1 MPTGAYL
8 LSDHD
13 GPYAVERF
21 TCAPGPAGWRYT
33 ATRADPVT
41 GDPLG
46 RLDLTLDGDGR
57 AVRLEVDAGG
67 WELRGGVVG
76 ATAVWRRGAQELSA
90 TAAGFTGTSPAF
102 SVATARLLRLSVG
115 DPRRVRL
122 VRLGDEALAT
132 RTVDEGWALTSVL
145 DRDGLPVERY
155 EVADLATGERRVLHL
170 VGDVVVDGTGVALLE
185 LETPPTLTRS

>member
-33 ATRADPVT
+33 ATRSDPGT
-41 GDPLG
+41 GAPLG
-46 RLDLTLDGDGR
+46 RLDLTLDGAGR
-57 AVRLEVDAGG
+57 AVRLELAAGG
-67 WELRGGVVG
+67 WELRGGMAG
-76 ATAVWRRGAQELSA
+76 ASAVWRRGEAERTA

-102 SVATARLLRLSVG
+102 AVATARLLGLSVG

-122 VRLGDEALAT
+122 VRVGDEALAA
-132 RTVDEGWALTSVL
+132 RTVEEGWARTVVTDSG
-145 DRDGLPVERY
+145 GLPVERY
-155 EVADLATGERRVLHL
+155 EAADLATGERRVLHL
-170 VGDVVVDGTGVALLE
+170 VGDVVVDGTGIALLE
-185 LETPPTLTRS
+185 LQTPPTLTRP